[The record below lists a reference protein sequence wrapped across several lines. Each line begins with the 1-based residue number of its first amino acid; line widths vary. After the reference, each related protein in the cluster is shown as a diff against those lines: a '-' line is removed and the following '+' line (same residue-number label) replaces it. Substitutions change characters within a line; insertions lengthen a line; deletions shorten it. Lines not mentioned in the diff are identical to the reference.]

1 MSQTQNENTRLTIDL
16 PSSMHRMIKAHATL
30 SDLSIKDFI
39 IETIEMR
46 FDEEDAVKNKEK
58 ISKNQ
63 MNAKTIAVIEDSI
76 KNRNKLK
83 SFKGANEMMAYLNAP
98 DSKKINKT
106 KKSKISKK

>member
-1 MSQTQNENTRLTIDL
+1 MTQTQTEFSNTRLTIDL

-46 FDEEDAVKNKEK
+46 FNEEKTSKKDR

-76 KNRNKLK
+76 KNHSKLK
-83 SFKGANEMMAYLNAP
+83 SFNNSADAMKWLLSNEKP
-98 DSKKINKT
+98 KKKKT
-106 KKSKISKK
+106 

>member
-1 MSQTQNENTRLTIDL
+1 MAQTQTEISNTRLTIDL

-46 FDEEDAVKNKEK
+46 FGEEKTAKKDRVSKNK
-58 ISKNQ
+58 

-76 KNRNKLK
+76 KNHDKLK
-83 SFKGANEMMAYLNAP
+83 SFNSADEMMAYLLAP
-98 DSKKINKT
+98 DKKT
-106 KKSKISKK
+106 KKSKK